1 MKTLKM
7 FGKLALAVLVCTGFV
22 ACSSDDDETTN
33 PNGGVIGGKKITM
46 LVHEQKGLTL
56 TFDYDSEGK
65 LVMASNT
72 DPLNDL
78 KFEYTWS
85 DDAIDYTINGRKHRS
100 YVLKN
105 NLVQKDM
112 ANDGSDYF
120 YYNSARQLKKWS
132 PDGDAISLKW
142 DGDKLTSVTSYD
154 EDNSLEYKQTIT
166 YNGCCNAGYNP
177 LIVNIVCDDEI
188 TYAHP
193 ELFGLRSTQL
203 PSSITTESDEIWIET
218 GTRNYEYE
226 FDEAGYITK
235 IVGKVESEIVET
247 WTITWE

>member
-1 MKTLKM
+1 M

-22 ACSSDDDETTN
+22 ACGSDDDETTN

-65 LVMASNT
+65 LVMASE
-72 DPLNDL
+72 NDRKL
-78 KFEYTWS
+78 EYTWS
-85 DDAIDYTINGRKHRS
+85 DDAIDYTINWGKLRS

-112 ANDGSDYF
+112 TNDGSDYF
-120 YYNSARQLKKWS
+120 YYNSAGQLKKWS
-132 PDGDAISLKW
+132 PDGDLISLKW
-142 DGDKLTSVTSYD
+142 DGDKLTSVTSYE
-154 EDNSLEYKQTIT
+154 EDNTFEYKQTIT
-166 YNGCCNAGYNP
+166 YNGCCKAGYNP
-177 LIVNIVCDDEI
+177 LIVNIVCDDEL

-203 PSSITTESDEIWIET
+203 PSSITTESEEVWIET

-247 WTITWE
+247 WNITWE

>member
-1 MKTLKM
+1 M

-33 PNGGVIGGKKITM
+33 PNGGVISGKKITR
-46 LVHEQKGLTL
+46 LVHEEKDLTL

-65 LVMASNT
+65 LVMASENHRK
-72 DPLNDL
+72 L
-78 KFEYTWS
+78 EYTWS
-85 DDAIDYTINGRKHRS
+85 DDAIDYTINRGQLRS

-105 NLVQKDM
+105 NLVQKDVDE
-112 ANDGSDYF
+112 DGWSDNF
-120 YYNSARQLKKWS
+120 YYNSARRLKKWS
-132 PDGDAISLKW
+132 PDGDQTSLTW

-154 EDNSLEYKQTIT
+154 EDNTFEYKQTIT

-177 LIVNIVCDDEI
+177 LIVDIVCEDVL

-203 PSSITTESDEIWIET
+203 PSSVTTESSVNWKKAE
-218 GTRNYEYE
+218 TRNYEYE

>member
-1 MKTLKM
+1 M

-65 LVMASNT
+65 LVMASENNRK
-72 DPLNDL
+72 L
-78 KFEYTWS
+78 EYTWS
-85 DDAIDYTINGRKHRS
+85 DDAIDYTINWGKLRS

-120 YYNSARQLKKWS
+120 YYNSAGQLKKWS
-132 PDGDAISLKW
+132 PDGDAISLTW

-166 YNGCCNAGYNP
+166 YGGCCNAGYNP
-177 LIVNIVCDDEI
+177 LIVNVVCDDEI
-188 TYAHP
+188 AYAHP

-203 PSSITTESDEIWIET
+203 PSSITTESDEVWIET

>member
-1 MKTLKM
+1 M
-7 FGKLALAVLVCTGFV
+7 FGKLVLAVLVCTGFV

-46 LVHEQKGLTL
+46 LVHEQEDLTL

-65 LVMASNT
+65 LVMASEN
-72 DPLNDL
+72 DRKLN
-78 KFEYTWS
+78 YTWS
-85 DDAIDYTINGRKHRS
+85 DDAIDYTINWGKLRS
-100 YVLKN
+100 YELKN

-132 PDGDAISLKW
+132 PDGDLISLTW

-154 EDNSLEYKQTIT
+154 EDNSLEAKQTIT
-166 YNGCCNAGYNP
+166 YGGCCNAGYNP
-177 LIVNIVCDDEI
+177 LIVDIVCEGSDI
-188 TYAHP
+188 IAYAHP

-203 PSSITTESDEIWIET
+203 PSSITTESDEVWIET

>member
-1 MKTLKM
+1 M

-22 ACSSDDDETTN
+22 ACGSDDDETTN

-46 LVHEQKGLTL
+46 LVHEQKDLTL

-65 LVMASNT
+65 LVMASE
-72 DPLNDL
+72 NDRKL
-78 KFEYTWS
+78 EYTWS
-85 DDAIDYTINGRKHRS
+85 DDAIDYTINWGKLRS

-105 NLVQKDM
+105 NIVQKDM
-112 ANDGSDYF
+112 TNDGSDYF
-120 YYNSARQLKKWS
+120 YYNSAGQLKKWS
-132 PDGDAISLKW
+132 PDGDIVSLTW
-142 DGDKLTSVTSYD
+142 DGDKLTSVTRYD
-154 EDNSLEYKQTIT
+154 EDNTFEYKQTIT

-177 LIVNIVCDDEI
+177 LIVDIVCEDVL

-203 PSSITTESDEIWIET
+203 PSSITTVSNVYNPKT

-226 FDEAGYITK
+226 FDESGYITK

>member
-1 MKTLKM
+1 M

-46 LVHEQKGLTL
+46 LVRERAGII

-72 DPLNDL
+72 DPFSDPRC
-78 KFEYTWS
+78 EYTWS
-85 DDAIDYTINGRKHRS
+85 YNAIDYTISGRKHRS

-105 NLVQKDM
+105 NLVQKDVDE
-112 ANDGSDYF
+112 DGWSDYF
-120 YYNSARQLKKWS
+120 YYNSASQLKKWS
-132 PDGDAISLKW
+132 PDGGLISLEW
-142 DGDKLTSVTSYD
+142 DGDKLTSVTFYD
-154 EDNSLEYKQTIT
+154 EDNSLVAKQTIT
-166 YNGCCNAGYNP
+166 YGGCCNAGYNP
-177 LIVNIVCDDEI
+177 LIVNVVDVDEI
-188 TYAHP
+188 AYAHP

-203 PSSITTESDEIWIET
+203 PSSITTEIYEQIFTE
-218 GTRNYEYE
+218 RNYEYE

>member
-1 MKTLKM
+1 M

-22 ACSSDDDETTN
+22 ACGSDDDETTN

-46 LVHEQKGLTL
+46 LVHEQKDLTL

-65 LVMASNT
+65 LVMASE
-72 DPLNDL
+72 NDRKL
-78 KFEYTWS
+78 EYTWS
-85 DDAIDYTINGRKHRS
+85 DDVIDYTINWGKLRS

-105 NLVQKDM
+105 NIVQKDM
-112 ANDGSDYF
+112 TNDGSDYF
-120 YYNSARQLKKWS
+120 YYNSAGQLKKWS
-132 PDGDAISLKW
+132 PDGDIVSLTW
-142 DGDKLTSVTSYD
+142 DGDKLTSVTRYD
-154 EDNSLEYKQTIT
+154 EDNTFEYKQTIT
-166 YNGCCNAGYNP
+166 YNGFCNAGYNP
-177 LIVNIVCDDEI
+177 IIVDIVCEDVL

-203 PSSITTESDEIWIET
+203 PSSITTVSNVYNPET

-226 FDEAGYITK
+226 FDESGYITK